1 MKLTLFLGGL
11 DGEPLSL
18 EFSKDEPDVRLPVG
32 PLHKEVPG
40 DPEEV
45 LWDPEEVPGD
55 SKEVP
60 EVGLDDLL
68 QL

>member
-1 MKLTLFLGGL
+1 MLKLTLFLGGL
-11 DGEPLSL
+11 EGEPLSL
-18 EFSKDEPDVRLPVG
+18 EFSKDVRLPVG
-32 PLHKEVPG
+32 PLHKEVP
-40 DPEEV
+40 DSEV